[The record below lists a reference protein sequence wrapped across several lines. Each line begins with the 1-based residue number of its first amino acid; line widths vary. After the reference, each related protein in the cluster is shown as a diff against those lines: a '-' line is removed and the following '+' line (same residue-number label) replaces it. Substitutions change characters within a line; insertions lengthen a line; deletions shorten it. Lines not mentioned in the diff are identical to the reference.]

1 MSSST
6 TVPAAD
12 SSHSPKQG
20 SGPRRVRQILFALL
34 LIVLLV
40 IGYWAVRTGL
50 YGWQAY
56 RSGQDLLAIAQ
67 QDPGLEELA
76 AVQASLDGLAAAAAG
91 IDAQLAPLAPVLDR
105 LAFVPG
111 VGGSLAAAPEL
122 TAAGADLARVGEASL
137 GVLAPALAAQGDA
150 LTLDGVLAAVVAT
163 APELNALSDQAAGA
177 AETLAGV
184 SPTDLPYAVAGEFAT
199 LQSLTALMPTAM
211 EIAPSLPA
219 LLGFD
224 RPATYLLLVQNN
236 HELRATGGFITAAGT
251 LTLDRGVPT
260 ELSFSDSHH
269 IFREE
274 NEYSWAPEPMR
285 EHMGIELLL
294 LRDANW
300 SPHFP
305 ASAALAS
312 TIYAQDTG
320 VQVDGVVTVDL
331 RAVQLL
337 VGALGQIQVEG
348 VEYPI
353 TAENIEDQIKL
364 FFDQPIEAEEFAD
377 IERKDQ
383 ENVDEWIAWWRQ
395 RKDFIPTLAG
405 EALRRLESGDV
416 SYPLVL
422 ANVLQALDEGAIQ
435 VWMKNGEVASQLA
448 ATGWDGGIA
457 YNPDADYVYYT
468 DTNMGYNKVDSV
480 LERTLDYHVDWPE
493 GDGPA
498 TATATMTYRH
508 PVAVEGHICDQS
520 PRYGASYDEMAA
532 RCYFDYV
539 RLHVPGGSR
548 LLNVTGLEA
557 DSIRSA
563 RGEKGT
569 ERFGGYFVMPPGNEH
584 TVSFTYELPERITP
598 ENYALTIQRQSG
610 TNALPVTV
618 NVAPHELSTT
628 LATRELAWTPA
639 Q

>member
-1 MSSST
+1 M
-6 TVPAAD
+6 
-12 SSHSPKQG
+12 
-20 SGPRRVRQILFALL
+20 
-34 LIVLLV
+34 
-40 IGYWAVRTGL
+40 
-50 YGWQAY
+50 
-56 RSGQDLLAIAQ
+56 
-67 QDPGLEELA
+67 
-76 AVQASLDGLAAAAAG
+76 
-91 IDAQLAPLAPVLDR
+91 
-105 LAFVPG
+105 
-111 VGGSLAAAPEL
+111 
-122 TAAGADLARVGEASL
+122 
-137 GVLAPALAAQGDA
+137 
-150 LTLDGVLAAVVAT
+150 
-163 APELNALSDQAAGA
+163 
-177 AETLAGV
+177 
-184 SPTDLPYAVAGEFAT
+184 
-199 LQSLTALMPTAM
+199 
-211 EIAPSLPA
+211 
-219 LLGFD
+219 
-224 RPATYLLLVQNN
+224 TYLLLVQNN

-269 IFREE
+269 IFSEE
-274 NEYSWAPEPMR
+274 NEYSWRLEPMR
-285 EHMGIELLL
+285 EHMGIELPL

-383 ENVDEWIAWWRQ
+383 ENVDEWITWWRQ
-395 RKDFIPTLAG
+395 RKDFIPTLAS

-416 SYPLVL
+416 NYPLVM
-422 ANVLQALDEGAIQ
+422 ANVLQAMDEGAIQ

-448 ATGWDGGIA
+448 AAGWDGGIA
-457 YNPDADYVYYT
+457 YRPDADYVYYT

-508 PVAVEGHICDQS
+508 PIAVEGHICDQS

-548 LLNVTGLEA
+548 LLSVTGLET
-557 DSIRSA
+557 DSIISA
-563 RGEKGT
+563 RSEKGT
-569 ERFGGYFVMPPGNEH
+569 ERFGGYFVMLPGTEH
-584 TVSFTYELPERITP
+584 TVSFTYELPDHITP

-610 TNALPVTV
+610 TKPFRS
-618 NVAPHELSTT
+618 P
-628 LATRELAWTPA
+628 
-639 Q
+639 